1 MNRTEKDIRR
11 AFEKATPD
19 VLDTVLSHDCH
30 EKGIVVPVTKRKFV
44 PFVVRKLVSAI
55 ITLLLIAALV
65 AVMMLISNG
74 QDAQQDNQITICEEN
89 GQKYIQLPVSET
101 RVYVKE
107 VLWAYLDLINY
118 DLLLA
123 ADEAAMEKV
132 APHTP
137 LDPEE
142 PYLFLTVNEGE
153 ICLYLEM
160 IAFPLEGYSSGCEDH
175 IHIIGQYPITVNA
188 NISEQ

>member
-1 MNRTEKDIRR
+1 MNKTEKDIRK
-11 AFEKATPD
+11 AFESATPD

-30 EKGIVVPVTKRKFV
+30 EKGIVIPVTKRKFV
-44 PFVVRKLVSAI
+44 PFMARRLVSAI
-55 ITLLLIAALV
+55 ITLLIIVGLV
-65 AVMMLISNG
+65 ALMMLISNG

-89 GQKYIQLPVSET
+89 GMKYIQLPASEM

-107 VLWAYLDLINY
+107 ALWAYLDLINY

-142 PYLFLTVNEGE
+142 PYLFITVSEGDL
-153 ICLYLEM
+153 CLYLEM

-175 IHIIGQYPITVNA
+175 IHVWGQYPITINA
-188 NISEQ
+188 NIIEK